1 MKECQQFLGVKSGAE
16 KRLKLHQK
24 WNMIEGA
31 KISTFGGKHGVSTL
45 H

>member
-1 MKECQQFLGVKSGAE
+1 VSTVFGGEIRVE

-24 WNMIEGA
+24 WNMIEEA